1 MKKALKQL
9 LSEIKSIDQETIE
22 NNKNDFLSRDG
33 MIKRIQ
39 ERIEDI
45 IKEDEKNDGKKHMYE
60 YWINGGNENETI

>member
-1 MKKALKQL
+1 VHISTSKPNPKILNSNQA
-9 LSEIKSIDQETIE
+9 E
-22 NNKNDFLSRDG
+22 KNDFLSRDR

-60 YWINGGNENETI
+60 YWINGGGENETI